1 VSVSASLEAKISV
14 PLDLKSLG
22 FGLNLGMEN
31 FISVS
36 VSTNWSR
43 STSLDLALSLRISR
57 DLVSSGPIASL
68 PLPSPRSFYRA
79 RRRRS
84 RDQSVGHVV
93 RSLCKRRRHC
103 QHELHQH
110 STVFFDTAHILNKV
124 KISKSASK

>member
-43 STSLDLALSLRISR
+43 STSLDLALSRRISR

-68 PLPSPRSFYRA
+68 PLPPLLEVFLSRA
-79 RRRRS
+79 
-84 RDQSVGHVV
+84 
-93 RSLCKRRRHC
+93 
-103 QHELHQH
+103 
-110 STVFFDTAHILNKV
+110 TTAV
-124 KISKSASK
+124 T

>member
-1 VSVSASLEAKISV
+1 MSVSASLEAKISV

-43 STSLDLALSLRISR
+43 STSLDLALSRRISR

-68 PLPSPRSFYRA
+68 PLPPLLEFFIA
-79 RRRRS
+79 R
-84 RDQSVGHVV
+84 DDGGHVINRWV
-93 RSLCKRRRHC
+93 TWSDHYANDVVIVSTNCINI
-103 QHELHQH
+103 QQSSSTLH
-110 STVFFDTAHILNKV
+110 IY
-124 KISKSASK
+124 

>member
-43 STSLDLALSLRISR
+43 STYWISR
-57 DLVSSGPIASL
+57 CLAESREI
-68 PLPSPRSFYRA
+68 SFRPD
-79 RRRRS
+79 R
-84 RDQSVGHVV
+84 
-93 RSLCKRRRHC
+93 
-103 QHELHQH
+103 
-110 STVFFDTAHILNKV
+110 
-124 KISKSASK
+124 